1 MIGFELSTKKI
12 AIIEVMIILIRK
24 SQTTHCWC
32 ACFFIWLCGPSSRML
47 CPNFIRFSVG
57 IKIGTKIKVIN
68 SAITASI
75 KA

>member
-24 SQTTHCWC
+24 VKPPIVGVP
-32 ACFFIWLCGPSSRML
+32 FFIWLCGPSSRML